1 MGVRKLRLSEACD
14 CPGPRPCCWRAGSGV
29 HVFHLQLLPSHHTAF
44 WDTSVLGPMLP
55 LGEERLLHPVIR
67 LGTW

>member
-1 MGVRKLRLSEACD
+1 MTARGLALA
-14 CPGPRPCCWRAGSGV
+14 GV